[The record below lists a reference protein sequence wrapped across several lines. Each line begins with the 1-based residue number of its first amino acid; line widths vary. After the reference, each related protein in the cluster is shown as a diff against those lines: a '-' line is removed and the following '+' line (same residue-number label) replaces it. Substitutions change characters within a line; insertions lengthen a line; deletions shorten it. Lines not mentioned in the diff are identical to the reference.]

1 MDGIDKRRFPRV
13 THAFLVRYRIPTS
26 KGMVSRMAPVHDL
39 SRGGARFTCEGVF
52 EVGKQVDLQ
61 LVLPTTK
68 HPLRIAAHVVWS
80 KVTQRAL
87 NLTEYGVAFD
97 VIEAGGE
104 KLLDAALRP
113 LL

>member
-1 MDGIDKRRFPRV
+1 MNGIEQRRFPRV
-13 THAFLVRYRIPTS
+13 THAFLIRYRIPTS
-26 KGMVSRMAPVHDL
+26 KGMAWRMAPAHDL
-39 SRGGARFTCEGVF
+39 SRGGARFICEGVF
-52 EVGKQVDLQ
+52 EVGKQVELQ

-68 HPLRIAAHVVWS
+68 RPLRIAAHVVWS
-80 KVTQRAL
+80 KISQRAL